1 MVLPHLRAEDRI
13 RSFHSELAVQR
24 SGDLMVTETI
34 EVWVEG
40 GDTIKRGILRDI
52 PLRRETPS
60 GQREKVDLKVH
71 SVKRGGKREHYV
83 REPSEGWLRLKIGKE
98 DKLLGKKAIHTYE
111 ITYIVR
117 EPLYLEKEREVLYWH
132 VNGTEW
138 DFPADK
144 VSATIRLPEGI
155 EGRVPSRGPVDQVLY
170 QLMGGLRSSMGYT
183 GNPTIQAMKSDC
195 KFVRITNAGLSE
207 SHVHDVEITREAPN
221 YRRR

>member
-1 MVLPHLRAEDRI
+1 
-13 RSFHSELAVQR
+13 
-24 SGDLMVTETI
+24 MVTETI

-40 GDTIKRGILRDI
+40 GDKIERGILRHI

-83 REPSEGWLRLKIGKE
+83 REPSEGWLRLKLGKE

-117 EPLYLEKEREVLYWH
+117 EPLYLEKEREVLYWN

-138 DFPADK
+138 EFPADK

-155 EGRVPSRGPVDQVLY
+155 EGSKIW
-170 QLMGGLRSSMGYT
+170 GYT
-183 GNPTIQAMKSDC
+183 GKLGEQGEDYRGKLTAAGASIEATR
-195 KFVRITNAGLSE
+195 KFNARENLSLVLE
-207 SHVHDVEITREAPN
+207 
-221 YRRR
+221 